1 MKGNADVGTRNAEFG
16 TGSTEWVT
24 VRLGD
29 VVKIDR
35 VGVDP
40 ETVPPDCSYVGL
52 EHVDSD
58 GTIKPIG
65 TVSDFNLKS
74 TKFRFDERHILFGK
88 LRPYLR
94 KTARSNF
101 NGICSTDI
109 LPLLPTDSVDR
120 NFLFHW
126 LRTDAVVLKATQS
139 CSGANLPRLSPEL
152 LRAFEFRVPR
162 SLAAQQRVAAI
173 LDAADAL
180 RAKRRA
186 ALAQLDALAQSLFLD
201 LFGRCGRP
209 PISIGAP
216 SFGDSTGFVNL
227 CDIARLATGHTPD
240 RDEPSYWGGSIPW
253 ISLTDIRTLDG
264 TVATET
270 LQNVTEEGIRNSSS
284 VKLPPGTVCFS
295 RTASVGF
302 VTVMGSEMAT
312 SQDFV
317 NWVCGDRID
326 PVYLMWALRLS
337 RPYLLS
343 KSAGSTHKT
352 IYVRHAEQFQVYL
365 PPLPLQQS
373 FAAAVEAIEK
383 QKARHREHLAG
394 LDALFASLQHRA
406 FRGEL

>member
-1 MKGNADVGTRNAEFG
+1 MKVKAVKLENLMVRRGGSVDPKKFPDEEFDLYSIPAYDRG
-16 TGSTEWVT
+16 QKDIVLGREIGSSKQILAT
-24 VRLGD
+24 GD
-29 VVKIDR
+29 VLLSKIVPHIRRAWVVGEFENRRMIGSGEWIVFRSADCDPKFLTR
-35 VGVDP
+35 VL
-40 ETVPPDCSYVGL
+40 TN
-52 EHVDSD
+52 DSFHARFMS
-58 GTIKPIG
+58 
-65 TVSDFNLKS
+65 TVSGVGGS
-74 TKFRFDERHILFGK
+74 
-88 LRPYLR
+88 
-94 KTARSNF
+94 
-101 NGICSTDI
+101 
-109 LPLLPTDSVDR
+109 
-120 NFLFHW
+120 
-126 LRTDAVVLKATQS
+126 
-139 CSGANLPRLSPEL
+139 L
-152 LRAFEFRVPR
+152 LRARPAEVAKIEIPLPP
-162 SLAAQQRVAAI
+162 LAEQKRIAGI